1 VGTPKKVVIS
11 ERWSVTAEEF
21 LDIRLKLRLSQTKI
35 AKLMGI
41 HVNTVR
47 RLEKG
52 LMLPRWAAL
61 AVGYLE
67 DHYSPQQ
74 TTVKT
79 PTNLKEAYDENQLV
93 DRPVAVPFR
102 KKSSEGVDD
111 TGTPESA

>member
-1 VGTPKKVVIS
+1 MGTPKKVVIS

-61 AVGYLE
+61 AIGYLE

-74 TTVKT
+74 TIVKT
-79 PTNLKEAYDENQLV
+79 
-93 DRPVAVPFR
+93 
-102 KKSSEGVDD
+102 SSSTSRRLRLPYSSLLQQIQVGNC
-111 TGTPESA
+111 